1 VKSRP
6 SIFVCGI
13 NVCTL
18 NEEAPNNIFGASSSG
33 IVKSRPSVFVYGIN
47 ICTTVEELPN
57 SLT

>member
-18 NEEAPNNIFGASSSG
+18 TEEAPNNIFGASLSG
-33 IVKSRPSVFVYGIN
+33 LVKSRPSVFVYGIN
-47 ICTTVEELPN
+47 ICIIIEEPPN